1 MAYTTEQELKDA
13 QKYITDNGIT
23 DEDEKQTL
31 YLIAISDYL
40 DARNNGFKYQ
50 FGKYLNRKS
59 ARDTMNKYLQ
69 EPSEDYIEDKR
80 VDIEDVYYVP
90 QYIINGTDA
99 ILYSISSLTKREQ
112 RVLYERFVNNLTL
125 EQVGRIYGVTKDRI
139 RQIEAKALRKL
150 RHPYR
155 SKNIKQMLDYDN
167 INFPDFDEKF
177 REMLKDE
184 YKPVFTPTVTKEEYN
199 DENNRE
205 KIIFTT
211 GTEVTARKRE
221 EEEEKRKEVEK
232 QILKSLQERA
242 AKQEREKQDRERKEL
257 LEAARKRREEM
268 KKEMEVEKER
278 RNTIIHNTVVQ
289 IENTPVNNPTELF
302 YFNPNLTD
310 LSMINDAIVIYNYRN
325 NIKIPKLFLMMS
337 TMGIKHFRITY
348 YCNEYNLYAYID
360 NGELVITAVEAIK
373 LPLQIPNFKDSLDV
387 ILKFIVTYYDYFK

>member
-1 MAYTTEQELKDA
+1 MAYTTEQALKDA

-50 FGKYLNRKS
+50 FGKYINRKS

-155 SKNIKQMLDYDN
+155 SKNIMHMLDYDN

-184 YKPVFTPTVTKEEYN
+184 YKPVITPTVTKEEYN

-211 GTEVTARKRE
+211 GTEVTARKR

-257 LEAARKRREEM
+257 LEATRKRREEM

-337 TMGIKHFRITY
+337 NMGIKHFRITY

-360 NGELVITAVEAIK
+360 NGELVITADEAIK

-387 ILKFIVTYYDYFK
+387 IIKFIVTYYDYFK

>member
-1 MAYTTEQELKDA
+1 
-13 QKYITDNGIT
+13 
-23 DEDEKQTL
+23 
-31 YLIAISDYL
+31 
-40 DARNNGFKYQ
+40 
-50 FGKYLNRKS
+50 
-59 ARDTMNKYLQ
+59 
-69 EPSEDYIEDKR
+69 
-80 VDIEDVYYVP
+80 
-90 QYIINGTDA
+90 
-99 ILYSISSLTKREQ
+99 
-112 RVLYERFVNNLTL
+112 
-125 EQVGRIYGVTKDRI
+125 
-139 RQIEAKALRKL
+139 
-150 RHPYR
+150 
-155 SKNIKQMLDYDN
+155 MLDYDN

-257 LEAARKRREEM
+257 LEATRKRREEM

-278 RNTIIHNTVVQ
+278 RNTIIHNTVAQ

-360 NGELVITAVEAIK
+360 NGELVITADEAIK
-373 LPLQIPNFKDSLDV
+373 LSLQIPNFKDSLDV

>member
-1 MAYTTEQELKDA
+1 MAYTTEQALKDA

-155 SKNIKQMLDYDN
+155 SKNIMHMLDYDN

-184 YKPVFTPTVTKEEYN
+184 YKPVITPTVTKEEYN

-211 GTEVTARKRE
+211 GTEVTARKR

-257 LEAARKRREEM
+257 LEATRKRREEM

-337 TMGIKHFRITY
+337 NMGIKHFRITY

-360 NGELVITAVEAIK
+360 NGELVITADEAIK

-387 ILKFIVTYYDYFK
+387 IIKFIVTYYDYFK